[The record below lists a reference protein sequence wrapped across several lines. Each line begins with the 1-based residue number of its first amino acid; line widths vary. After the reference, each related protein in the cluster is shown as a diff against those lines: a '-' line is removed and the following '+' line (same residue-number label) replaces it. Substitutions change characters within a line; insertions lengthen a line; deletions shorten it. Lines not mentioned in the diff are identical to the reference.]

1 MQIDL
6 TRPAEQ
12 RRTMETRDRNALVVR
27 GGWEGHSPVEAT
39 DRFIPFLKENGFS
52 VTVHDGPE
60 VYADAATLA
69 ETDLVVQCYTQ
80 GVATDEQV
88 LGLSAAVKAGTG
100 LAGWHGGIVDSF
112 RGSPDYLHL
121 TGGQWAAHPG
131 GFVEYD
137 AVVVREKGDHPIV
150 SGLDRWSL
158 NTEQYWVLTDD
169 LNDVLATTTFPVG
182 PETPWREELTCPAV
196 WTRQWGK
203 GRVFVSTIGHKLEDL
218 DIPDIRTM
226 TQRGLLWA
234 SR

>member
-1 MQIDL
+1 MDNS
-6 TRPAEQ
+6 
-12 RRTMETRDRNALVVR
+12 RDRRALVVR

-39 DRFIPFLKENGFS
+39 DRFIPFLESNGFS
-52 VTVHDGPE
+52 VEVHDGPE
-60 VYADAATLA
+60 VYADAGTLA
-69 ETDLVVQCYTQ
+69 ATDLVVQCYTQ

-88 LGLSAAVKAGTG
+88 LGLSAAVQAGTG

-131 GFVEYD
+131 GFVEYE
-137 AVVVREKGDHPIV
+137 AVVVGERSGHPIV
-150 SGLDRWSL
+150 TGLDRWQL
-158 NTEQYWVLTDD
+158 NTEQYWVLTDE
-169 LNDVLATTTFPVG
+169 LNEVLATTTFPVG
-182 PETPWREELTCPAV
+182 PDTPWREELTCPAV
-196 WTRQWGK
+196 WTRQWGAGK
-203 GRVFVSTIGHKLEDL
+203 VFVSTIGHKLEDL